1 MLLYDV
7 QVLVVLEH
15 RKRADGADRM
25 QWQRGLTVD
34 LLTSLLEFQILF
46 NGSHDEQN
54 DDQNGKEIYEIDN
67 EECTEE
73 EYH

>member
-1 MLLYDV
+1 MNDV
-7 QVLVVLEH
+7 HALVVPEH
-15 RKRADGADRM
+15 WKCADGADRM
-25 QWQRGLTVD
+25 QWQRGLTED

-73 EYH
+73 ENH